1 MARADGAGDGVRAG
15 DHSGASDA
23 RLTELLR
30 ADTATAYAALLELR
44 ARHRSAVL
52 AYARLC
58 TAGESAARQLA
69 AQAFTLAARET
80 ARGVDPG
87 GPWRHRLLQLTARSA
102 AAWARDERSA
112 GLDPSVLLLLTTGAP
127 EGPVPPLL
135 AAFDTLPARA
145 QGLVWY
151 ALVEAEPESRTADY
165 LGLTRTDV
173 VYGTE
178 GALHALAQACLR
190 LRLAASDD
198 PRCTDFRRLIEES
211 VRPDT
216 PRASTDLHTH
226 MAHCP
231 HCTTAYEEQCALRDA
246 PRATLAEGLL
256 PWGGVGYV
264 AAVPGGGRDDGD
276 EEPGF
281 GDGPG
286 EPGAAVDAD
295 GTGRGFGGSG
305 PGRRAG
311 GRRAGGDPGAGRGS
325 RAVGAGQGSRG
336 MRAGHG
342 SGAVGPGRRAVSRGP
357 LGIRARPRR
366 LVLASAALGVALAP
380 LLLFLV
386 SQGGDSAS
394 DTGGTA
400 LPDPPQVTVTTTVSP
415 SSGPSPSPSPS
426 LSATSGPPSPS
437 PSVSKSPP
445 PPRRTSPPSFRAPG
459 GSYAQVVNLSTA
471 RCLDVSGDFDNGTDV
486 VAAPCTS
493 AASQRWSVDTGRGVV
508 RSAADPD
515 FCLDSRG
522 DVDKGLGIWSCDSV
536 EGDNG
541 DNLRFT
547 VDPDGVIRPAIAIA
561 TAVTP
566 GGGGGLTLEPLTGG
580 AEQRWRAGAS

>member
-1 MARADGAGDGVRAG
+1 MARADGAGDGARAG
-15 DHSGASDA
+15 DHGGASDA

-30 ADTATAYAALLELR
+30 ADTVTAYAALLELR
-44 ARHRSAVL
+44 ARHQPAVL

-69 AQAFTLAARET
+69 AQTFTLAARQT
-80 ARGVDPG
+80 GRGVDPG
-87 GPWRHRLLQLTARSA
+87 GPWRHRLLLLTARSA
-102 AAWARDERSA
+102 AEWAGDQRSA
-112 GLDPSVLLLLTTGAP
+112 GLDPSVLLLLNTGAP
-127 EGPVPPLL
+127 EGPVPPML

-198 PRCTDFRRLIEES
+198 PSCTDFRRLIEES

-216 PRASTDLHTH
+216 PRVSTDLHTH
-226 MAHCP
+226 MAQCP
-231 HCTTAYEEQCALRDA
+231 HCTTAYEELCALRDA

-264 AAVPGGGRDDGD
+264 AAVSGVTRGDGDGDPGVGGGS
-276 EEPGF
+276 
-281 GDGPG
+281 G
-286 EPGAAVDAD
+286 EPGSAVDTD
-295 GTGRGFGGSG
+295 GTGRGFGG
-305 PGRRAG
+305 PGLGRGAGRPRAG
-311 GRRAGGDPGAGRGS
+311 GGPGAGHGSRGVGVGRGSRVRAGRGS
-325 RAVGAGQGSRG
+325 RAVGA
-336 MRAGHG
+336 
-342 SGAVGPGRRAVSRGP
+342 GRRAVSRGP

-400 LPDPPQVTVTTTVSP
+400 LPGPSQVTVTTTVSP
-415 SSGPSPSPSPS
+415 SADPSPSPSPS
-426 LSATSGPPSPS
+426 LSSTSRPPSPS
-437 PSVSKSPP
+437 PSVSKSSP
-445 PPRRTSPPSFRAPG
+445 PPRRTSPPPFRAPG
-459 GSYAQVVNLSTA
+459 GAYAQVVNLATA

-486 VAAPCTS
+486 VTAPCTS
-493 AASQRWSVDTGRGVV
+493 AASQRWRADAARGVLQ
-508 RSAADPD
+508 SAADPD

-561 TAVTP
+561 TGVTP
-566 GGGGGLTLEPLTGG
+566 GGGNGVSLEPLTGG